1 MAKTTK
7 YRVVFSLILFFHVG
21 VLDAQ
26 KIYYVGI
33 PGSKLN
39 FIEATQQK
47 PQWCWAA
54 SIQMV
59 LNYYHVAITQQQ
71 IVERTYGRNYYG
83 ELPDWSASLETI
95 HLNLNNW
102 SVDNEGNTY
111 IVNAQFGLGAPEPYF
126 LIEELSQRRPVIIG
140 YQSNFGGHAV
150 VITALSYYETKMGPV
165 IRTIVVRDP
174 MPGIDNGTGSCGRV
188 EYEASTLARRITAYW
203 FIRVFNT
210 GF

>member
-1 MAKTTK
+1 MTK
-7 YRVVFSLILFFHVG
+7 STNYSIVFFLFLSLHANAGL
-21 VLDAQ
+21 AQ

-39 FIEATQQK
+39 YIEATQQK

-59 LNYYHVAITQQQ
+59 LNYYHIAITQQQ

-83 ELPDWSASLETI
+83 DLPDWSASIETI

-102 SVDNEGNTY
+102 SIDNEGKSY
-111 IVNAQFGLGAPEPYF
+111 IVSAEFGLGAPEPYL
-126 LIEELSQRRPVIIG
+126 LIEELSQRHPVIIG
-140 YQSNFGGHAV
+140 YQSNFGGHTV
-150 VITALSYYETKMGPV
+150 VITALSYYETQMGPV
-165 IRTIVVRDP
+165 IRSIVVRDP
-174 MPGIDNGTGSCGRV
+174 MPDANGEASCGRV
-188 EYEASTLARRITAYW
+188 EYEAATLAKRIKAYW
-203 FIRVFNT
+203 FVRIFNT